1 MGAQKL
7 SEAGVFAVHVTAAC
21 AILAAFVTALL
32 LHESVRILVQ
42 FLAHSLMIL
51 QIGLQRRVAFYELPV
66 FRQRRIAAELLGD
79 LLVLVKELI
88 EADYLSVVAVTRIL
102 ACIIIRAVAVVLTVV
117 AAVAHIIVIAITSVA
132 ICVSVIGITVPYI
145 LTIVVALPIIV
156 VVPIVVASACVVSV
170 VVPPSVVAVN
180 VTIASLFVVVEAV
193 FLPHEGIRILI
204 QSLLDIRVLLQISLQ
219 CRMVLQELLIFYQ
232 RRIATKLFGGFAV
245 SVKKTIE
252 LRHLGTTIIISTV
265 RITLAI
271 LTVHIAPVV
280 IAVTVLTGVIVLP
293 VINTVAR
300 QIAVGIFALLVLIY
314 LLHVTVWI
322 SR

>member
-7 SEAGVFAVHVTAAC
+7 SEAGVFTVHITAAR

-51 QIGLQRRVAFYELPV
+51 QIGLQRRVAFYELLV

-79 LLVLVKELI
+79 FLVLVKELI

-102 ACIIIRAVAVVLTVV
+102 ACIIILAVAVVLTVV
-117 AAVAHIIVIAITSVA
+117 ASVAHIVVVAIANVA

-156 VVPIVVASACVVSV
+156 VGAIVVTSACVVSV
-170 VVPPSVVAVN
+170 VVPPS
-180 VTIASLFVVVEAV
+180 
-193 FLPHEGIRILI
+193 
-204 QSLLDIRVLLQISLQ
+204 
-219 CRMVLQELLIFYQ
+219 
-232 RRIATKLFGGFAV
+232 GFAV

-252 LRHLGTTIIISTV
+252 LRQLRASILVSTVHVTPV

-271 LTVHIAPVV
+271 LTAHIAPVV
-280 IAVTVLTGVIVLP
+280 IAVTVLTGVIILP
-293 VINTVAR
+293 VINTVPR
-300 QIAVGIFALLVLIY
+300 
-314 LLHVTVWI
+314 
-322 SR
+322 

>member
-66 FRQRRIAAELLGD
+66 FHQRRIAAELLGD

-117 AAVAHIIVIAITSVA
+117 AAVAHIVVVVIAIANVA

-145 LTIVVALPIIV
+145 LTIVVALPII
-156 VVPIVVASACVVSV
+156 
-170 VVPPSVVAVN
+170 
-180 VTIASLFVVVEAV
+180 
-193 FLPHEGIRILI
+193 
-204 QSLLDIRVLLQISLQ
+204 
-219 CRMVLQELLIFYQ
+219 
-232 RRIATKLFGGFAV
+232 
-245 SVKKTIE
+245 
-252 LRHLGTTIIISTV
+252 
-265 RITLAI
+265 
-271 LTVHIAPVV
+271 
-280 IAVTVLTGVIVLP
+280 
-293 VINTVAR
+293 
-300 QIAVGIFALLVLIY
+300 
-314 LLHVTVWI
+314 
-322 SR
+322 

>member
-7 SEAGVFAVHVTAAC
+7 SEAGVFTVHITAAR

-51 QIGLQRRVAFYELPV
+51 QIGLQRRVAFYELLV

-79 LLVLVKELI
+79 FLVLVKELI

-117 AAVAHIIVIAITSVA
+117 ASVAHIVVIAITNVV

-156 VVPIVVASACVVSV
+156 VVAIVVTSAC
-170 VVPPSVVAVN
+170 VVAVN

-193 FLPHEGIRILI
+193 FLSHEGIRILI

-219 CRMVLQELLIFYQ
+219 RWMALQELLIFYQ
-232 RRIATKLFGGFAV
+232 RWIATKLFGGFTV
-245 SVKKTIE
+245 SVKKAIE
-252 LRHLGTTIIISTV
+252 LRQL
-265 RITLAI
+265 RAPI
-271 LTVHIAPVV
+271 LVSPVHIAPVV

-293 VINTVAR
+293 VINTVPR
-300 QIAVGIFALLVLIY
+300 
-314 LLHVTVWI
+314 
-322 SR
+322 

>member
-7 SEAGVFAVHVTAAC
+7 SEAGVFAVHIAAAR

-51 QIGLQRRVAFYELPV
+51 QIGLQRRVAFYELLV

-79 LLVLVKELI
+79 FLVPVKELI
-88 EADYLSVVAVTRIL
+88 EAGYLSVVAVTRIL

-117 AAVAHIIVIAITSVA
+117 ASAAHIIVIAIANVA

-145 LTIVVALPIIV
+145 LTVVVALPIIV
-156 VVPIVVASACVVSV
+156 VAAIVVTSACLVSV
-170 VVPPSVVAVN
+170 VVPPRVVAVN

-219 CRMVLQELLIFYQ
+219 RWMVLQELSIFYQ
-232 RRIATKLFGGFAV
+232 RWIATKLFGGFAV
-245 SVKKTIE
+245 SVKKAIE
-252 LRHLGTTIIISTV
+252 LRHLGTPIIISTV
-265 RITLAI
+265 RVTPVRITFAI

-293 VINTVAR
+293 VINTVPR
-300 QIAVGIFALLVLIY
+300 
-314 LLHVTVWI
+314 
-322 SR
+322 